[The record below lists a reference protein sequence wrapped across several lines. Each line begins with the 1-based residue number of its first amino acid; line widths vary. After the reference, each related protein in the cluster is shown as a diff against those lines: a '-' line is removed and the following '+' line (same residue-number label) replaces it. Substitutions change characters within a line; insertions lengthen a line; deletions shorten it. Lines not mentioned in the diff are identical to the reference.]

1 MILDK
6 EHLRKNLDEV
16 IWNIEQARI
25 SVSEHH
31 IVKLVTVAKYT
42 EVENIATLY
51 ELGQRAFGENQV
63 QQLRERMT
71 QLEDLPLEW
80 HMIGRL
86 QKNKINNLID
96 LRPALRHMIG
106 RLQKNKIN
114 NLIDLRPALMQSL
127 DSLEL
132 AQEMQKKLTA
142 KGASMHCLLQIN
154 AAKEE
159 SKSGVMP
166 EEAVETYLQIKAECP
181 NITLKGVMT
190 IGAHTDDTKA
200 IQQSFETTHAVFETL
215 ENEGATVCSMGMSG
229 DYELAIKCGS
239 NMVRIGS
246 ALFK

>member
-63 QQLRERMT
+63 QQLRERMA

-96 LRPALRHMIG
+96 LRPAL
-106 RLQKNKIN
+106 
-114 NLIDLRPALMQSL
+114 MQSL
-127 DSLEL
+127 DSLDL
-132 AQEMQKKLTA
+132 ALEMQKKLEA
-142 KGASMHCLLQIN
+142 KEAGMHCLMQVN
-154 AAKEE
+154 SAKEE
-159 SKSGVMP
+159 TKAGVSP
-166 EEAVETYLQIKAECP
+166 EAAVDTYLKIKETCP

-200 IQQSFETTHAVFETL
+200 IQASFETTHSIFETL
-215 ENEGATVCSMGMSG
+215 EKEGATVCSMGMSE

-246 ALFK
+246 ALFR